1 MTRITSN
8 PYDLDHRFVDFSQIF
23 QMLILVAR
31 LKESELFTSLEV
43 TTLSAAMVVPPQAA
57 LSYLAK
63 GVAAPIEAPLTSEP
77 GKGIQVFFKNIVIT
91 KKRHG
96 RPHVLYLL
104 RPHRT
109 PQLFGRLAHRL
120 GISKTLAAIDATV
133 CH

>member
-1 MTRITSN
+1 M
-8 PYDLDHRFVDFSQIF
+8 DFSQIF

-31 LKESELFTSLEV
+31 LKESELFTSFEF
-43 TTLSAAMVVPPQAA
+43 TTVSAGMIVPPQAA

-63 GVAAPIEAPLTSEP
+63 GIATPIEAPLTSEP
-77 GKGIQVFFKNIVIT
+77 GKGIQVFFKNIIVT

-96 RPHVLYLL
+96 GPHPLYLL
-104 RPHRT
+104 RPHRS

-120 GISKTLAAIDATV
+120 GISKTFTAIDAAV